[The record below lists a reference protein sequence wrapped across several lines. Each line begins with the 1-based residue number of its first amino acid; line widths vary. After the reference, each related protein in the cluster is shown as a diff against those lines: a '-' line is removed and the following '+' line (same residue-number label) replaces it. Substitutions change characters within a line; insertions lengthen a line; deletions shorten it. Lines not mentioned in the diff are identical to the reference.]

1 MAKTGY
7 KIIENVVQSFSNG
20 QPSGSVASG
29 STDYLVTLSSASLSA
44 SLNEETYF
52 NRSFSPIDCVED
64 TTECRPPVLTG
75 IYTGSQRGYFDLYY
89 STQDSNNDPVNIS
102 ASISQTNDFSSLEL
116 FSASIGSI
124 VPITSS
130 YVSGTVF
137 FRAFNSCSGISPDR
151 SLNSDLLSFTY
162 DEISP
167 EEIKGDVNIQFLNN
181 LSSPM
186 EVQIRSQRGNSN
198 HKIGA
203 LDIFNYTY
211 SNSNLTGSW
220 NSV

>member
-7 KIIENVVQSFSNG
+7 KIIENVVQSFDNG

-29 STDYLVTLSSASLSA
+29 STNYLITLSSSSLSA

-64 TTECRPPVLTG
+64 ITECKSPLLTG

-89 STQDSNNDPVNIS
+89 ATQDSNNSPVDIS
-102 ASISQTNDFSSLEL
+102 ASISQTNNFSAFEL

-151 SLNSDLLSFTY
+151 SPNSDLLSFIY
-162 DEISP
+162 DETTP

-186 EVQIRSQRGNSN
+186 EIQIRSQRGNSN
-198 HKIGA
+198 HKISP
-203 LDIFNYTY
+203 LDTFNYNY
-211 SNSNLTGSW
+211 SNSNLTGS
-220 NSV
+220 